1 MNSKVIRF
9 LAVFIAFASCG
20 SAFAQESDSNKKNEV
35 VLTVE
40 DAVSYALKN
49 NKSLKSSAIDL
60 EIKKRA
66 SDNSWNTFL
75 PSAALSGTLARSNDI
90 DSIKSSIKSSATFP
104 TFLQGAAAGSDSDE
118 KWTYGLKAAGQV
130 DASKIIDDMYGS
142 EEAALWHPVGSL
154 SFSWAFNAAMLK
166 SISAAKKQYEAGQI
180 SWEQSVK
187 ETEVNIRKMFYGILL
202 AQENLKIQKESMANA
217 EARWR
222 QAEINYRNGT
232 VPRLSV
238 LNSQVTY
245 ENMKPT
251 ILSAENSLKQTKETF
266 GFLLG
271 LPYGTEIDLQGT
283 IEISFV
289 DVDADELFRKYV
301 EQNNDIKALKK
312 NIELIKTGIDAT
324 YLSTF
329 TPSLAL
335 GFGLQPTVSNIT
347 ESWFDK
353 DNYSDSGNLTITLA
367 YQNLFDMLPW
377 SSNMQKIKD
386 SKQQLAQ
393 AEIGLE
399 QLYQNAEIEVHKL
412 CDNLSVSR
420 ANIEAMG
427 NNVTLAQEA
436 YDSTLKAY
444 NNGTQE
450 LLAVRDSESSL
461 NQARLGL
468 MNEKYNYISA
478 VLDLEQKLSITLSE

>member
-1 MNSKVIRF
+1 MNSKLIRF

-20 SAFAQESDSNKKNEV
+20 FAFAQESDSNKNEKLI
-35 VLTVE
+35 LTVE
-40 DAVSYALKN
+40 DAVNYALKN
-49 NKSLKSSAIDL
+49 NQSLKSAAIDL

-66 SDNSWNTFL
+66 NSNSWNTFL
-75 PSAALSGTLARSNDI
+75 PSASLSGTLARSNDI
-90 DSIKSSIKSSATFP
+90 DTIKSSIESSAAFP
-104 TFLQGAAAGSDSDE
+104 TFLGAAKATEYNFASSVYAASNIDS
-118 KWTYGLKAAGQV
+118 
-130 DASKIIDDMYGS
+130 SKLIDDMYGS
-142 EEAALWHPVGSL
+142 EETALWHPVGSL

-166 SISAAKKQYEAGQI
+166 SISAAKKQYEAGLI
-180 SWEQSVK
+180 SWEQSVR
-187 ETEVNIRKMFYGILL
+187 ETEVNIKKMFYGILL
-202 AQENLKIQKESMANA
+202 AQENLKIQKESMRNA
-217 EARWR
+217 EARWH

-271 LPYGTEIDLQGT
+271 LPYGTKIDLTGT
-283 IEISFV
+283 IETSYV
-289 DVDADELFRKYV
+289 DVNADELFKKYV
-301 EQNNDIKALKK
+301 EQNNEIKSLKK

-329 TPSLAL
+329 TPSLAVS
-335 GFGLQPTVSNIT
+335 FGLQPTVSNIT
-347 ESWFDK
+347 KNWFDK
-353 DNYSDSGNLTITLA
+353 DNYSEGGNLTITLA
-367 YQNLFDMLPW
+367 YSNLFDMLPW
-377 SSNMQKIKD
+377 SSNMQKLKD

-393 AEIGLE
+393 AEIGLD

-412 CDNLSVSR
+412 CDNLTVSR
-420 ANIEAMG
+420 ANIEAMR

-468 MNEKYNYISA
+468 MNENYNYISA
-478 VLDLEQKLSITLSE
+478 VLDLETKLNITLK

>member
-1 MNSKVIRF
+1 MNSKLIRF

-20 SAFAQESDSNKKNEV
+20 FAFAQESDSNKNEKLI
-35 VLTVE
+35 LTVE
-40 DAVSYALKN
+40 DAVNYALKN
-49 NKSLKSSAIDL
+49 NQSLKSAAIDL

-66 SDNSWNTFL
+66 NSNSWNTFL
-75 PSAALSGTLARSNDI
+75 PSASLSGTLARSNDI
-90 DSIKSSIKSSATFP
+90 DTIKSSIESSAAFP
-104 TFLQGAAAGSDSDE
+104 TFLGAAKNGSD
-118 KWTYGLKAAGQV
+118 LKTSAAS
-130 DASKIIDDMYGS
+130 ASNIDSSKLIDDMYGS
-142 EEAALWHPVGSL
+142 EETALWHPVGSL

-166 SISAAKKQYEAGQI
+166 SISATKKQYEAGLI
-180 SWEQSVK
+180 SWEQSVR
-187 ETEVNIRKMFYGILL
+187 ETEVNIKKMFYGILL
-202 AQENLKIQKESMANA
+202 AQENLKIQKESMRNA
-217 EARWR
+217 EARWH

-271 LPYGTEIDLQGT
+271 LPYGTKIDLTGT
-283 IEISFV
+283 IETSYV
-289 DVDADELFRKYV
+289 DVNADELFKKYV
-301 EQNNDIKALKK
+301 EQNNEIKSLKK

-329 TPSLAL
+329 TPSLAVS
-335 GFGLQPTVSNIT
+335 FGLQPTVSNIT
-347 ESWFDK
+347 KNWFDK
-353 DNYSDSGNLTITLA
+353 DNYSEGGNLTITLA
-367 YQNLFDMLPW
+367 YSNLFDMLPW
-377 SSNMQKIKD
+377 SSNMQKLKD

-420 ANIEAMG
+420 ANIEAMR

-468 MNEKYNYISA
+468 MNENYNYISA
-478 VLDLEQKLSITLSE
+478 VLDLETKLNITLK

>member
-1 MNSKVIRF
+1 MNSKLIRF
-9 LAVFIAFASCG
+9 LAVLIAFASCG
-20 SAFAQESDSNKKNEV
+20 FAFAQESDSNKNEKLI
-35 VLTVE
+35 LTVD
-40 DAVSYALKN
+40 DAVNYALKN
-49 NKSLKSSAIDL
+49 NQSLKSAAIDL

-66 SDNSWNTFL
+66 NSNSWNTFL
-75 PSAALSGTLARSNDI
+75 PSASLSGTLARSNDI
-90 DSIKSSIKSSATFP
+90 DTIKSSIESSAAFP
-104 TFLQGAAAGSDSDE
+104 TFLGDAKNGEDLKTSAAYASNIDS
-118 KWTYGLKAAGQV
+118 
-130 DASKIIDDMYGS
+130 SKLIDDMYGS
-142 EEAALWHPVGSL
+142 EETALWHPVGSL

-166 SISAAKKQYEAGQI
+166 SISATKKQYEAGLI
-180 SWEQSVK
+180 SWEQSVR
-187 ETEVNIRKMFYGILL
+187 ETEVNIKKMFYGILL
-202 AQENLKIQKESMANA
+202 AQENLKIQKESMRNA
-217 EARWR
+217 EARWH
-222 QAEINYRNGT
+222 QAEINYKNGT

-271 LPYGTEIDLQGT
+271 LPYGTKIDLTGT
-283 IEISFV
+283 IETSYV
-289 DVDADELFRKYV
+289 DVNADELFKKYV
-301 EQNNDIKALKK
+301 EQNNEIKSLKK

-329 TPSLAL
+329 TPSLAVS
-335 GFGLQPTVSNIT
+335 FGLQPTVSNIT
-347 ESWFDK
+347 KNWFDK
-353 DNYSDSGNLTITLA
+353 DNYSEGGNLTITLA
-367 YQNLFDMLPW
+367 YSNLFDMLPW
-377 SSNMQKIKD
+377 SSNMQKLKD

-412 CDNLSVSR
+412 CDNLTVSR
-420 ANIEAMG
+420 ANIEAMR

-468 MNEKYNYISA
+468 MNENYNYISA
-478 VLDLEQKLSITLSE
+478 VLDLETKLNITLK

>member
-1 MNSKVIRF
+1 MNSKLIRF

-20 SAFAQESDSNKKNEV
+20 FAFAQESDSNKNEKLI
-35 VLTVE
+35 LTVE

-49 NKSLKSSAIDL
+49 NQSLKSAAIDL

-66 SDNSWNTFL
+66 NSYSWNTFL
-75 PSAALSGTLARSNDI
+75 PSASLSGTLARSNDI
-90 DSIKSSIKSSATFP
+90 DTIKSSIESSAAFP
-104 TFLQGAAAGSDSDE
+104 TFLGAAKATEYNFARSVYAASNIDS
-118 KWTYGLKAAGQV
+118 
-130 DASKIIDDMYGS
+130 SKLIDDMYGS
-142 EEAALWHPVGSL
+142 EETALWHPVGSL

-166 SISAAKKQYEAGQI
+166 SISATKKQYEAGLI
-180 SWEQSVK
+180 SWEQSVR
-187 ETEVNIRKMFYGILL
+187 ETEVNIKKMFYGILL
-202 AQENLKIQKESMANA
+202 AQENLKIQKESMRNA
-217 EARWR
+217 EARWH

-271 LPYGTEIDLQGT
+271 LPYGTKIDLTGT
-283 IEISFV
+283 IETSYV
-289 DVDADELFRKYV
+289 DVNADELFKNYV
-301 EQNNDIKALKK
+301 EQNNEIKSLKK

-329 TPSLAL
+329 TPSLAVS
-335 GFGLQPTVSNIT
+335 FGLQPTVSNIT
-347 ESWFDK
+347 KNWFDK
-353 DNYSDSGNLTITLA
+353 DNYSEGGNLTITLA
-367 YQNLFDMLPW
+367 YSNLFDMFPW
-377 SSNMQKIKD
+377 SSNMQKLKD

-412 CDNLSVSR
+412 CDNLTVSR
-420 ANIEAMG
+420 ANIEAMR

-468 MNEKYNYISA
+468 MNENYNYISA
-478 VLDLEQKLSITLSE
+478 VLDLETKLNITLK

>member
-20 SAFAQESDSNKKNEV
+20 SAFAQESNSNKKNEV

-104 TFLQGAAAGSDSDE
+104 AFLQGAAAN
-118 KWTYGLKAAGQV
+118 GLNGGLYAAGQV

-271 LPYGTEIDLQGT
+271 LPFGTEIDLQGT

>member
-1 MNSKVIRF
+1 MNSKLIRF
-9 LAVFIAFASCG
+9 LAVLIAFASCG
-20 SAFAQESDSNKKNEV
+20 FAFAQESDSNKNEKLI
-35 VLTVE
+35 LTVD
-40 DAVSYALKN
+40 DAVNYALKN
-49 NKSLKSSAIDL
+49 NQSLKSAAIDL

-66 SDNSWNTFL
+66 NSNSWNTFL
-75 PSAALSGTLARSNDI
+75 PSASLSGTLARSNDI
-90 DSIKSSIKSSATFP
+90 DTIKSSIESSAAFP
-104 TFLQGAAAGSDSDE
+104 TFLGAVKATEYNFASSVYAASNIDS
-118 KWTYGLKAAGQV
+118 
-130 DASKIIDDMYGS
+130 SKLIDDMYGS
-142 EEAALWHPVGSL
+142 EETALWHPVGSL

-166 SISAAKKQYEAGQI
+166 SISATKKQYEAGLI
-180 SWEQSVK
+180 SWEQSVR
-187 ETEVNIRKMFYGILL
+187 ETEVNIKKMFYGILL
-202 AQENLKIQKESMANA
+202 AQENLKIQKESMRNA
-217 EARWR
+217 EARWH

-271 LPYGTEIDLQGT
+271 LPYGTKIDLTGT
-283 IEISFV
+283 IETSYV
-289 DVDADELFRKYV
+289 DVNADELFKKYV
-301 EQNNDIKALKK
+301 EQNNEIKSLKK

-329 TPSLAL
+329 TPSLAVS
-335 GFGLQPTVSNIT
+335 FGLQPTVSNIT
-347 ESWFDK
+347 KNWFDK
-353 DNYSDSGNLTITLA
+353 DNYSEGGNLTITLA
-367 YQNLFDMLPW
+367 YSNLFDMLPW
-377 SSNMQKIKD
+377 SSNMQKLKD

-412 CDNLSVSR
+412 CDNLTVSR
-420 ANIEAMG
+420 ANIEAMR

-468 MNEKYNYISA
+468 MNENYNYISA
-478 VLDLEQKLSITLSE
+478 VLDLETKLNITLK

>member
-1 MNSKVIRF
+1 MNSKLIRF

-20 SAFAQESDSNKKNEV
+20 FAFAQESDSNKNEKLI
-35 VLTVE
+35 LTVD
-40 DAVSYALKN
+40 DAVNYALKN
-49 NKSLKSSAIDL
+49 NQSLKSAAIDL

-66 SDNSWNTFL
+66 NSNSWNTFL
-75 PSAALSGTLARSNDI
+75 PSASLSGTLARSNDI
-90 DSIKSSIKSSATFP
+90 DTIKSSIESSAAFP
-104 TFLQGAAAGSDSDE
+104 TFLGAAKNGEDLKTSAAYASNIDS
-118 KWTYGLKAAGQV
+118 
-130 DASKIIDDMYGS
+130 SKLIDDMYGS
-142 EEAALWHPVGSL
+142 EETALWHPVGSL

-166 SISAAKKQYEAGQI
+166 SISATKKQYEAGLI
-180 SWEQSVK
+180 SWEQSVR
-187 ETEVNIRKMFYGILL
+187 ETEVNIKKMFYGILL
-202 AQENLKIQKESMANA
+202 AQENLKIQKESMRNA
-217 EARWR
+217 EARWH

-271 LPYGTEIDLQGT
+271 LPYGTKIDLTGT
-283 IEISFV
+283 IEISYV
-289 DVDADELFRKYV
+289 DVNADELFKKYV
-301 EQNNDIKALKK
+301 EQNNEIKSLKK

-329 TPSLAL
+329 TPSLAVS
-335 GFGLQPTVSNIT
+335 FGLQPTVSNIT
-347 ESWFDK
+347 KNWFDK
-353 DNYSDSGNLTITLA
+353 DNYSEGGNLTITLA
-367 YQNLFDMLPW
+367 YSNLFDMLPW
-377 SSNMQKIKD
+377 SSNMQKLKD

-412 CDNLSVSR
+412 CDNLTVSR
-420 ANIEAMG
+420 ANIEAMR

-468 MNEKYNYISA
+468 MNENYNYISA
-478 VLDLEQKLSITLSE
+478 VLDLETKLNITLK

>member
-1 MNSKVIRF
+1 MNSKLIRF
-9 LAVFIAFASCG
+9 LAVLIAFASCG
-20 SAFAQESDSNKKNEV
+20 FAFAQESDSNKNEKLI
-35 VLTVE
+35 LTVD

-49 NKSLKSSAIDL
+49 NQSLKSAAIDL

-66 SDNSWNTFL
+66 NSNSWNTFL
-75 PSAALSGTLARSNDI
+75 PSASLSGTLARSNDI
-90 DSIKSSIKSSATFP
+90 DTIKSSIESSAAFP
-104 TFLQGAAAGSDSDE
+104 TFLGAAKATEYNFASSVYAASNIDS
-118 KWTYGLKAAGQV
+118 
-130 DASKIIDDMYGS
+130 SKLIDDMYGS
-142 EEAALWHPVGSL
+142 EETALWHPVGSL

-166 SISAAKKQYEAGQI
+166 SISASKKQYEAGLI
-180 SWEQSVK
+180 SWEQSVR
-187 ETEVNIRKMFYGILL
+187 ETEVNIKKMFYGILL
-202 AQENLKIQKESMANA
+202 AQENLKIQKESMRNA
-217 EARWR
+217 EARWH

-271 LPYGTEIDLQGT
+271 LPYGTKIDLTGT
-283 IEISFV
+283 IETSYV
-289 DVDADELFRKYV
+289 DVNADELFKKYV
-301 EQNNDIKALKK
+301 EQNNEIKSLKK

-324 YLSTF
+324 YLSIF
-329 TPSLAL
+329 TPSLAVS
-335 GFGLQPTVSNIT
+335 FGLQPTVSNIT
-347 ESWFDK
+347 KNWFDK
-353 DNYSDSGNLTITLA
+353 DNYSEGGNLTITLA
-367 YQNLFDMLPW
+367 YSNLFDMLPC
-377 SSNMQKIKD
+377 SSNMQKLKD

-412 CDNLSVSR
+412 CDNLTVSR
-420 ANIEAMG
+420 ANIEAMR

-468 MNEKYNYISA
+468 MNENYNYISA
-478 VLDLEQKLSITLSE
+478 VLDLETKLNITLK

>member
-104 TFLQGAAAGSDSDE
+104 AFLQGAAAN
-118 KWTYGLKAAGQV
+118 GLNGGLAAAGQV

>member
-1 MNSKVIRF
+1 MNSKLIRF
-9 LAVFIAFASCG
+9 LAVLIAFASCG
-20 SAFAQESDSNKKNEV
+20 FAFAQESDSNKNEKLI
-35 VLTVE
+35 LTVD

-49 NKSLKSSAIDL
+49 NQSLKSAAIDL

-66 SDNSWNTFL
+66 NSYSWNTFL
-75 PSAALSGTLARSNDI
+75 PSASLSGTLARSNDI
-90 DSIKSSIKSSATFP
+90 DTIKSSIESSAAFP
-104 TFLQGAAAGSDSDE
+104 AFLQGAAERNDLKD
-118 KWTYGLKAAGQV
+118 GLDAVGYV

-142 EEAALWHPVGSL
+142 EEAALWHPVGNL

-166 SISAAKKQYEAGQI
+166 SISATKKQYEAGLI
-180 SWEQSVK
+180 SWEQSVR
-187 ETEVNIRKMFYGILL
+187 ETEVNIKKMFYGILL
-202 AQENLKIQKESMANA
+202 AQENLKIQKESMRNA
-217 EARWR
+217 EARWH

-271 LPYGTEIDLQGT
+271 LPYGTKIDLTGT
-283 IEISFV
+283 IETSYV
-289 DVDADELFRKYV
+289 DVNADELFKKYV
-301 EQNNDIKALKK
+301 EQNNEIKSLKK

-329 TPSLAL
+329 TPSLAVS
-335 GFGLQPTVSNIT
+335 FGLQPTVSNIT
-347 ESWFDK
+347 KNWFDK
-353 DNYSDSGNLTITLA
+353 DNYSEGGNLTITLA
-367 YQNLFDMLPW
+367 YSNLFDMLPC
-377 SSNMQKIKD
+377 SSNMQKLKD

-412 CDNLSVSR
+412 CDNLTVSR
-420 ANIEAMG
+420 ANIEAMR

-468 MNEKYNYISA
+468 MNENYNYISA
-478 VLDLEQKLSITLSE
+478 VLDLETKLNITLK

>member
-1 MNSKVIRF
+1 MNSKLIRF
-9 LAVFIAFASCG
+9 LAVLIAFASCG
-20 SAFAQESDSNKKNEV
+20 FAFAQESDSNKNEKLI
-35 VLTVE
+35 LTVD
-40 DAVSYALKN
+40 DAVNYALKN
-49 NKSLKSSAIDL
+49 NQSLKSAAIDL

-66 SDNSWNTFL
+66 NSNSWNTFL
-75 PSAALSGTLARSNDI
+75 PSASLSGTLARSNDI
-90 DSIKSSIKSSATFP
+90 DTIKSSIESSAAFP
-104 TFLQGAAAGSDSDE
+104 TFLGAAKNGEDLKTSAAYASNIDS
-118 KWTYGLKAAGQV
+118 
-130 DASKIIDDMYGS
+130 SKLIDDMYGS
-142 EEAALWHPVGSL
+142 EETALWHPVGSL

-166 SISAAKKQYEAGQI
+166 SISATKKQYEAGLI
-180 SWEQSVK
+180 SWEQSVR
-187 ETEVNIRKMFYGILL
+187 ETEVNIKKMFYGILL
-202 AQENLKIQKESMANA
+202 AQENLKIQKESMRNA
-217 EARWR
+217 EARWH
-222 QAEINYRNGT
+222 QAEINYKNGT

-271 LPYGTEIDLQGT
+271 LPYGTKIDLTGT
-283 IEISFV
+283 IEISYV
-289 DVDADELFRKYV
+289 DVNADELFKKYV
-301 EQNNDIKALKK
+301 EQNNEIKSLKK

-329 TPSLAL
+329 TPSLAVS
-335 GFGLQPTVSNIT
+335 FGLQPTVSNIT
-347 ESWFDK
+347 KNWFDK
-353 DNYSDSGNLTITLA
+353 DNYSEGGNLTITLA
-367 YQNLFDMLPW
+367 YSNLFDMLPW
-377 SSNMQKIKD
+377 SSNMQKLKD

-412 CDNLSVSR
+412 CDNLTVSR
-420 ANIEAMG
+420 ANIEAMR

-468 MNEKYNYISA
+468 MNENYNYISA
-478 VLDLEQKLSITLSE
+478 VLDLETKLNITLK

>member
-1 MNSKVIRF
+1 MNSKLIRF

-20 SAFAQESDSNKKNEV
+20 FAFAQESDSNKNEKLI
-35 VLTVE
+35 LTVE
-40 DAVSYALKN
+40 DAVNYALKN
-49 NKSLKSSAIDL
+49 NQSLKSAAIDL

-66 SDNSWNTFL
+66 NSNSWNTFL
-75 PSAALSGTLARSNDI
+75 PSASLSGTLARSNDI
-90 DSIKSSIKSSATFP
+90 DTIKSSIESSAAFP
-104 TFLQGAAAGSDSDE
+104 TFLGAAKNDKDLKTSAAYASNIDS
-118 KWTYGLKAAGQV
+118 
-130 DASKIIDDMYGS
+130 SKLIEDMYGS

-166 SISAAKKQYEAGQI
+166 SISATKKQYEAGLI
-180 SWEQSVK
+180 SWEQSVR
-187 ETEVNIRKMFYGILL
+187 ETEVNIKKMFYGILL
-202 AQENLKIQKESMANA
+202 AQENLKIQKESMRNA
-217 EARWR
+217 EARWH

-271 LPYGTEIDLQGT
+271 LPYGTKIDLTGT
-283 IEISFV
+283 IETSYV
-289 DVDADELFRKYV
+289 DVNADELFKKYV
-301 EQNNDIKALKK
+301 EQNNEIKSLKK

-329 TPSLAL
+329 TPSLAVS
-335 GFGLQPTVSNIT
+335 FGLQPTVSNIT
-347 ESWFDK
+347 KNWFDK
-353 DNYSDSGNLTITLA
+353 DNYSEGGNLTITLA
-367 YQNLFDMLPW
+367 YSNLFDMLPW
-377 SSNMQKIKD
+377 SSNMQKLKD

-412 CDNLSVSR
+412 CDNLTVSR
-420 ANIEAMG
+420 ANIEAMR

-468 MNEKYNYISA
+468 MNENYNYISA
-478 VLDLEQKLSITLSE
+478 VLDLETKLNITLK

>member
-1 MNSKVIRF
+1 MNSKLIRF

-20 SAFAQESDSNKKNEV
+20 FAFAQESDSNKNEKLI
-35 VLTVE
+35 LTVE
-40 DAVSYALKN
+40 DAVNYALKN
-49 NKSLKSSAIDL
+49 NQSLKSAAIDL

-66 SDNSWNTFL
+66 NSNSWNTFL
-75 PSAALSGTLARSNDI
+75 PSASLSGTLARSNDI
-90 DSIKSSIKSSATFP
+90 DTIKSSIESSAAFP
-104 TFLQGAAAGSDSDE
+104 TFLGAAKATEYNFASSVYAASNIDS
-118 KWTYGLKAAGQV
+118 
-130 DASKIIDDMYGS
+130 SKLIDDMYGS
-142 EEAALWHPVGSL
+142 EETALWHPVGSL

-166 SISAAKKQYEAGQI
+166 SISATKKQYEAGLI
-180 SWEQSVK
+180 SWEQSVR
-187 ETEVNIRKMFYGILL
+187 ETEVNIKKMFYGILL
-202 AQENLKIQKESMANA
+202 AQENLKIQKESMRNA
-217 EARWR
+217 EARWH

-271 LPYGTEIDLQGT
+271 LPYGTKIDLTGT
-283 IEISFV
+283 IETSYV
-289 DVDADELFRKYV
+289 DVNADELFKKYV
-301 EQNNDIKALKK
+301 EQNNEIKSLKK

-329 TPSLAL
+329 TPSLAVS
-335 GFGLQPTVSNIT
+335 FGLQPTVSNIT
-347 ESWFDK
+347 KNWFDK
-353 DNYSDSGNLTITLA
+353 DNYSEGGNLTITLA
-367 YQNLFDMLPW
+367 YSNLFDMLPW
-377 SSNMQKIKD
+377 SSNMQKLKD

-412 CDNLSVSR
+412 CDNLTVSR
-420 ANIEAMG
+420 ANIEAMR

-468 MNEKYNYISA
+468 MNENYNYISA
-478 VLDLEQKLSITLSE
+478 VLDLETKLNITLK

>member
-1 MNSKVIRF
+1 MNSKLIRF

-20 SAFAQESDSNKKNEV
+20 FAFAQESDSNKNEKLI
-35 VLTVE
+35 LTVD

-49 NKSLKSSAIDL
+49 NQSLKSAAIDL

-66 SDNSWNTFL
+66 NSYSWNTFL
-75 PSAALSGTLARSNDI
+75 PSASLSGTLARSNDI
-90 DSIKSSIKSSATFP
+90 DTIKSSIESSAAFP
-104 TFLQGAAAGSDSDE
+104 TFLGDE
-118 KWTYGLKAAGQV
+118 KNGADLKTSAAY
-130 DASKIIDDMYGS
+130 ASNIDSSKLIDDMYGS
-142 EEAALWHPVGSL
+142 EETALWHPVGSL

-166 SISAAKKQYEAGQI
+166 SISATKKQYEAGLI
-180 SWEQSVK
+180 SWEQSVR
-187 ETEVNIRKMFYGILL
+187 ETEVNIKKMFYGILL
-202 AQENLKIQKESMANA
+202 AQENLKIQKESMRNA
-217 EARWR
+217 EARWH

-271 LPYGTEIDLQGT
+271 LPYGTKIDLTGT
-283 IEISFV
+283 IETSYV
-289 DVDADELFRKYV
+289 DVNADELFKKYV
-301 EQNNDIKALKK
+301 EQNNEIKSLKK

-329 TPSLAL
+329 TPSLAVS
-335 GFGLQPTVSNIT
+335 FGLQPTVSNIT
-347 ESWFDK
+347 KNWFDK
-353 DNYSDSGNLTITLA
+353 DNYSEGGNLTITLA
-367 YQNLFDMLPW
+367 YSNLFDMLPW
-377 SSNMQKIKD
+377 SSNMQKLKD

-412 CDNLSVSR
+412 CDNLTVSR
-420 ANIEAMG
+420 ANIEAMR

-468 MNEKYNYISA
+468 MNENYNYISA
-478 VLDLEQKLSITLSE
+478 VLDLETKLNITLK

>member
-1 MNSKVIRF
+1 MNSKLIRF
-9 LAVFIAFASCG
+9 LAVLIAFASCG
-20 SAFAQESDSNKKNEV
+20 FAFAQESDSNKNEKLI
-35 VLTVE
+35 LTVD
-40 DAVSYALKN
+40 DAVNYALKN
-49 NKSLKSSAIDL
+49 NQSLKSAAIDL

-66 SDNSWNTFL
+66 NSNSWNTFL
-75 PSAALSGTLARSNDI
+75 PSASLSGTLARSNDI
-90 DSIKSSIKSSATFP
+90 DTIKSSIESSAAFP
-104 TFLQGAAAGSDSDE
+104 TFLGAAKNGEDLKTSAAYASNIDS
-118 KWTYGLKAAGQV
+118 
-130 DASKIIDDMYGS
+130 SKLIDDMYGS
-142 EEAALWHPVGSL
+142 EETALWHPVGSL

-166 SISAAKKQYEAGQI
+166 SISATKKQYEAGLI
-180 SWEQSVK
+180 SWEQSVR
-187 ETEVNIRKMFYGILL
+187 ETEVNIKKMFYGILL
-202 AQENLKIQKESMANA
+202 AQENLKIQKESMRNA
-217 EARWR
+217 EARWH

-271 LPYGTEIDLQGT
+271 LPYGTKIDLTGT
-283 IEISFV
+283 IETSYV
-289 DVDADELFRKYV
+289 DVNADELFKKYV
-301 EQNNDIKALKK
+301 EQNNEIKSLKK

-329 TPSLAL
+329 TPSLAVS
-335 GFGLQPTVSNIT
+335 FGLQPTVSNIT
-347 ESWFDK
+347 KNWFDK
-353 DNYSDSGNLTITLA
+353 DNYSEGGNLTITLA
-367 YQNLFDMLPW
+367 YSNLFDMLPW
-377 SSNMQKIKD
+377 SSNMQKLKD

-412 CDNLSVSR
+412 CDNLTVSR
-420 ANIEAMG
+420 ANIEAMR

-468 MNEKYNYISA
+468 MNENYNYISA
-478 VLDLEQKLSITLSE
+478 VLDLETKLNITLK

>member
-1 MNSKVIRF
+1 MNSKLIRF

-20 SAFAQESDSNKKNEV
+20 FAFAQESDSNKNEKLI
-35 VLTVE
+35 LTVE
-40 DAVSYALKN
+40 DAVNYALKN
-49 NKSLKSSAIDL
+49 NQSLKSAAIDL

-66 SDNSWNTFL
+66 NSNSWNTFL
-75 PSAALSGTLARSNDI
+75 PSASLSGTLARSNDI
-90 DSIKSSIKSSATFP
+90 DTIKSSIESSAAFP
-104 TFLQGAAAGSDSDE
+104 TFLQGAAKGGFE
-118 KWTYGLKAAGQV
+118 GGLEAV
-130 DASKIIDDMYGS
+130 SKIDSSKLIDDMYGS

-166 SISAAKKQYEAGQI
+166 SISATKKQYEAGLI
-180 SWEQSVK
+180 SWEQSVR
-187 ETEVNIRKMFYGILL
+187 ETEVNIKKMFYGILL
-202 AQENLKIQKESMANA
+202 AQENLKIQKESMRNA
-217 EARWR
+217 EARWH

-271 LPYGTEIDLQGT
+271 LPYGTKIDLTGT
-283 IEISFV
+283 IETSYV
-289 DVDADELFRKYV
+289 DVNADELFKKYV
-301 EQNNDIKALKK
+301 EQNNEIKSLKK

-329 TPSLAL
+329 TPSLAVS
-335 GFGLQPTVSNIT
+335 FGLQPTVSNIT
-347 ESWFDK
+347 KNWFDK
-353 DNYSDSGNLTITLA
+353 DNYSEGGNLTITLA
-367 YQNLFDMLPW
+367 YSNLFDMLPW
-377 SSNMQKIKD
+377 SSNMQKLKD

-412 CDNLSVSR
+412 CDNLTVSR
-420 ANIEAMG
+420 ANIEAMR

-468 MNEKYNYISA
+468 MNENYNYISA
-478 VLDLEQKLSITLSE
+478 VLDLETKLNITLK

>member
-1 MNSKVIRF
+1 MNSKLIRF
-9 LAVFIAFASCG
+9 LAVLIAFASCG
-20 SAFAQESDSNKKNEV
+20 FAFAQESDSNKNEKLI
-35 VLTVE
+35 LTVD

-49 NKSLKSSAIDL
+49 NQSLKSAAIDL

-66 SDNSWNTFL
+66 NSYSWNTFL
-75 PSAALSGTLARSNDI
+75 PSASLSGTLARSNDI
-90 DSIKSSIKSSATFP
+90 DTIKSSIESSAAFP
-104 TFLQGAAAGSDSDE
+104 VFLQGAALRNDLKD
-118 KWTYGLKAAGQV
+118 GL

-142 EEAALWHPVGSL
+142 EEAALWHPVGNL

-166 SISAAKKQYEAGQI
+166 SISATKKQYEAGLI
-180 SWEQSVK
+180 SWEQSVR
-187 ETEVNIRKMFYGILL
+187 ETEVNIKKMFYGILL
-202 AQENLKIQKESMANA
+202 AQENLKIQKESMRNA
-217 EARWR
+217 EARWH

-271 LPYGTEIDLQGT
+271 LPYGTKIDLTGT
-283 IEISFV
+283 IETSYV
-289 DVDADELFRKYV
+289 DVNADELFKKYV
-301 EQNNDIKALKK
+301 EQNNEIKSLKK

-329 TPSLAL
+329 TPSLAVS
-335 GFGLQPTVSNIT
+335 FGLQPTVSNIT
-347 ESWFDK
+347 KNWFDK
-353 DNYSDSGNLTITLA
+353 DNYSEGGNLTITLA
-367 YQNLFDMLPW
+367 YSNLFDMLPW
-377 SSNMQKIKD
+377 SSNMQKLKD

-412 CDNLSVSR
+412 CDNLTVSR
-420 ANIEAMG
+420 ANIEAMR

-468 MNEKYNYISA
+468 MNENYNYISA
-478 VLDLEQKLSITLSE
+478 VLDLETKLNITLK

>member
-1 MNSKVIRF
+1 MNSKLIRF
-9 LAVFIAFASCG
+9 LAVLIAFASCG
-20 SAFAQESDSNKKNEV
+20 FAFAQESDSNKNEKLI
-35 VLTVE
+35 LTVD
-40 DAVSYALKN
+40 DAVNYALKN
-49 NKSLKSSAIDL
+49 NQSLKSTAIDL

-66 SDNSWNTFL
+66 NSNSWNTFL
-75 PSAALSGTLARSNDI
+75 PSASLSGTLARSNDI
-90 DSIKSSIKSSATFP
+90 DTIKSSIESSAAFP
-104 TFLQGAAAGSDSDE
+104 TFLGAVKATEYNFASSVYAASNIDS
-118 KWTYGLKAAGQV
+118 
-130 DASKIIDDMYGS
+130 SKLIDDMYGS
-142 EEAALWHPVGSL
+142 EETALWHPVGSL

-166 SISAAKKQYEAGQI
+166 SISATKKQYEAGLI
-180 SWEQSVK
+180 SWEQSVR
-187 ETEVNIRKMFYGILL
+187 ETEVNIKKMFYGILL
-202 AQENLKIQKESMANA
+202 AQENLKIQKESMRNA
-217 EARWR
+217 EARWH

-271 LPYGTEIDLQGT
+271 LPYGTKIDLTGT
-283 IEISFV
+283 IETSYV
-289 DVDADELFRKYV
+289 DVNADELFKKYV
-301 EQNNDIKALKK
+301 EQNNEIKSLKK

-329 TPSLAL
+329 TPSLAVS
-335 GFGLQPTVSNIT
+335 FGLQPTVSNIT
-347 ESWFDK
+347 KNWFDK
-353 DNYSDSGNLTITLA
+353 DNYSEGGNLTITLA
-367 YQNLFDMLPW
+367 YSNLFDMLPW
-377 SSNMQKIKD
+377 SSNMQKLKD

-412 CDNLSVSR
+412 CDNLTVSR
-420 ANIEAMG
+420 ANIEAMR

-468 MNEKYNYISA
+468 MNENYNYISA
-478 VLDLEQKLSITLSE
+478 VLDLETKLNITLK

>member
-1 MNSKVIRF
+1 MNSKLIRF
-9 LAVFIAFASCG
+9 LAVLIAFASCG
-20 SAFAQESDSNKKNEV
+20 FAFAQESDSNKNEKLI
-35 VLTVE
+35 LTVE

-49 NKSLKSSAIDL
+49 NQSLKSAAIDL

-66 SDNSWNTFL
+66 NSNSWNTFL
-75 PSAALSGTLARSNDI
+75 PSASLSGTLARSNDI
-90 DSIKSSIKSSATFP
+90 DTIKSSIESSAAFP
-104 TFLQGAAAGSDSDE
+104 AFLQGASLYGLE
-118 KWTYGLKAAGQV
+118 GGLKAASNI
-130 DASKIIDDMYGS
+130 DSSKLIDDMYGS

-166 SISAAKKQYEAGQI
+166 SISATKKQYEAGLI
-180 SWEQSVK
+180 SWEQSVR
-187 ETEVNIRKMFYGILL
+187 ETEVNIKKMFYGILL
-202 AQENLKIQKESMANA
+202 AQENLKIQKESMRNA
-217 EARWR
+217 EARWH

-271 LPYGTEIDLQGT
+271 LPYGTKIDLTGT
-283 IEISFV
+283 IETSYV
-289 DVDADELFRKYV
+289 DVNADELFKKYV
-301 EQNNDIKALKK
+301 EQNNEIKSLKK

-329 TPSLAL
+329 TPSLAV

-347 ESWFDK
+347 KNWFDK
-353 DNYSDSGNLTITLA
+353 DNYSEGGTLTITLA
-367 YQNLFDMLPW
+367 YSNLFDMLPW
-377 SSNMQKIKD
+377 SSNMQKLKD

-412 CDNLSVSR
+412 CDNLTVSR
-420 ANIEAMG
+420 ANIEAMR

-468 MNEKYNYISA
+468 MNENYNYISA
-478 VLDLEQKLSITLSE
+478 VLDLETKLNITLK

>member
-1 MNSKVIRF
+1 MNSKLIRF
-9 LAVFIAFASCG
+9 LAVLIAFASCG
-20 SAFAQESDSNKKNEV
+20 FAFAQESDSNKNEKLI
-35 VLTVE
+35 LTVD
-40 DAVSYALKN
+40 DAVNYALKN
-49 NKSLKSSAIDL
+49 NQSLKSAAIDL

-66 SDNSWNTFL
+66 NSYSWNTFL
-75 PSAALSGTLARSNDI
+75 PSASLSGTLARSNDI
-90 DSIKSSIKSSATFP
+90 DTIKSSIESSAAFP
-104 TFLQGAAAGSDSDE
+104 AFLQGAAVRNDLKD
-118 KWTYGLKAAGQV
+118 GL

-142 EEAALWHPVGSL
+142 EEAALWHPVGNL

-166 SISAAKKQYEAGQI
+166 SISATKKQYEAGLI
-180 SWEQSVK
+180 SWEQSVR
-187 ETEVNIRKMFYGILL
+187 ETEVNIKKMFYGILL
-202 AQENLKIQKESMANA
+202 AQENLKIQKESMRNA
-217 EARWR
+217 EARWH

-271 LPYGTEIDLQGT
+271 LPYGTKIDLTGT
-283 IEISFV
+283 IETSYV
-289 DVDADELFRKYV
+289 DVNADELFKKYV
-301 EQNNDIKALKK
+301 EQNNEIKSLKK

-329 TPSLAL
+329 TPSLAVS
-335 GFGLQPTVSNIT
+335 FGLQPTVSNIT
-347 ESWFDK
+347 KNWFDK
-353 DNYSDSGNLTITLA
+353 DNYSEGGNLTITLA
-367 YQNLFDMLPW
+367 YSNLFDMLPW
-377 SSNMQKIKD
+377 SSNMQKLKD

-412 CDNLSVSR
+412 CDNLTVSR
-420 ANIEAMG
+420 SNIEAMR

-468 MNEKYNYISA
+468 MNENYNYISA
-478 VLDLEQKLSITLSE
+478 VLDLETKLNITLK

>member
-104 TFLQGAAAGSDSDE
+104 AFLQGTAAN
-118 KWTYGLKAAGQV
+118 GLNGGLAAVGQV

-347 ESWFDK
+347 ENWFDK

>member
-1 MNSKVIRF
+1 MNSKLIRF
-9 LAVFIAFASCG
+9 LAVLIAFASCG
-20 SAFAQESDSNKKNEV
+20 FAFAQESDSNKNEKLI
-35 VLTVE
+35 LTVD
-40 DAVSYALKN
+40 DAVNYALKN
-49 NKSLKSSAIDL
+49 NQSLKSAAIDL

-66 SDNSWNTFL
+66 NSYSWNTFL
-75 PSAALSGTLARSNDI
+75 PSASLSGTLARSNDI
-90 DSIKSSIKSSATFP
+90 DTIKSSIESSAAFP
-104 TFLQGAAAGSDSDE
+104 TFLGAAKNGADLKTFDAYASNIDS
-118 KWTYGLKAAGQV
+118 
-130 DASKIIDDMYGS
+130 SKLIDDMYGS
-142 EEAALWHPVGSL
+142 EETALWHPVGNL

-166 SISAAKKQYEAGQI
+166 SISATKKQYEAGLI
-180 SWEQSVK
+180 SWEQSVR
-187 ETEVNIRKMFYGILL
+187 ETEVNIKKMFYGILL
-202 AQENLKIQKESMANA
+202 AQENLKIQKESMRNA
-217 EARWR
+217 EARWH

-271 LPYGTEIDLQGT
+271 LPYGTKIDLTGT
-283 IEISFV
+283 IETSYV
-289 DVDADELFRKYV
+289 DVNADELFKKYV
-301 EQNNDIKALKK
+301 EQNNEIKSLKK

-329 TPSLAL
+329 TPSLAVS
-335 GFGLQPTVSNIT
+335 FGLQPTVSNIT
-347 ESWFDK
+347 KNWFDK
-353 DNYSDSGNLTITLA
+353 DNYSEGGNLTITLA
-367 YQNLFDMLPW
+367 YSNLFDMLPW
-377 SSNMQKIKD
+377 SSNMQKLKD

-412 CDNLSVSR
+412 CDNLTVSR
-420 ANIEAMG
+420 ANIEAMR

-468 MNEKYNYISA
+468 MNENYNYISA
-478 VLDLEQKLSITLSE
+478 VLDLETKLNITLK

>member
-1 MNSKVIRF
+1 MNSKLIRF

-20 SAFAQESDSNKKNEV
+20 FAFAQESDSNKNEKLI
-35 VLTVE
+35 LTVE
-40 DAVSYALKN
+40 DAVNYALKN
-49 NKSLKSSAIDL
+49 NQSLKSAAIDL

-66 SDNSWNTFL
+66 NSNSWNTFL
-75 PSAALSGTLARSNDI
+75 PSASLSGTLARSNDI
-90 DSIKSSIKSSATFP
+90 DTIKSSIESAATFP
-104 TFLQGAAAGSDSDE
+104 AFLQGVASSGVVQGGLAAVE
-118 KWTYGLKAAGQV
+118 QV
-130 DASKIIDDMYGS
+130 DSSKIIDDMYGS

-166 SISAAKKQYEAGQI
+166 SISATKKQYEAGLI
-180 SWEQSVK
+180 SWEQSVR
-187 ETEVNIRKMFYGILL
+187 ETEVNIKKMFYGILL
-202 AQENLKIQKESMANA
+202 AQENLKIQKESMRNA
-217 EARWR
+217 EARWH

-271 LPYGTEIDLQGT
+271 LPYGTKIDLTGT
-283 IEISFV
+283 IETSYV
-289 DVDADELFRKYV
+289 DVNADELFKKYV
-301 EQNNDIKALKK
+301 EQNNEIKSLKK
-312 NIELIKTGIDAT
+312 NIELIKTRIDAT

-329 TPSLAL
+329 TPSLAVS
-335 GFGLQPTVSNIT
+335 FGLQPTVSNIT
-347 ESWFDK
+347 KNWFDK
-353 DNYSDSGNLTITLA
+353 DNYSEGGNLTITLA
-367 YQNLFDMLPW
+367 YSNLFDMLPW
-377 SSNMQKIKD
+377 SSNMQKLKD

-393 AEIGLE
+393 AEIGLD

-412 CDNLSVSR
+412 CDNLTVSR
-420 ANIEAMG
+420 ANIEAMR

-468 MNEKYNYISA
+468 MNENYNYISA
-478 VLDLEQKLSITLSE
+478 VLDLETKLNITLK